1 MYKRLVKILKSR
13 ARGTGKTNLLRELFA
28 GVDVFW
34 IDLLRPEEEEEE
46 EELYQISPGVL
57 EQNLLAL
64 KIRPEWVVI
73 DEVQRAPK
81 LLDVV
86 HLLIEHPENR

>member
-34 IDLLRPEEEEEE
+34 IDLLRPEEE